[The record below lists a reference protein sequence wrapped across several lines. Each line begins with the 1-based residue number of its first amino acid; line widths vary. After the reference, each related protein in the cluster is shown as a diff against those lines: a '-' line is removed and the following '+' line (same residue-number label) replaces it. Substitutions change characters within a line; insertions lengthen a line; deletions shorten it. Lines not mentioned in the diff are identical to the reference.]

1 MTYNQAMTTELLE
14 VLKTHPVFASLPE
27 AGRSRLAGFVLQ
39 RQYRA
44 DEFVTLAGERWPYL
58 FLVAEGS
65 VLAIKESSEGRS
77 LIVAEI
83 GRGELFWGLA
93 FFDEKMANPV
103 ALQCKRPSR
112 LYLWPRQDV
121 QPLLLENGG
130 LTWELACLMVNRMLR
145 ASEVIEELA
154 FQPVTG
160 RLARLLLEQFPEG
173 RQSAARHLTLDEMA
187 ARVGTT
193 REMVCR
199 ALYRFADK
207 NLINVT
213 RTEFVLNDRDGLSR
227 MADIT

>member
-1 MTYNQAMTTELLE
+1 MANELLE
-14 VLKTHPVFASLPE
+14 ILKTHPIFAPLAD
-27 AGRSRLAGFVLQ
+27 AGRSRLAGFALQ
-39 RQYRA
+39 RKYQA
-44 DEFVTLAGERWPYL
+44 DEFVTLAGDRWPYL
-58 FLVAEGS
+58 FLVAEGG
-65 VLAIKESSEGRS
+65 VLAMKESGEGRS
-77 LIVAEI
+77 LIVAEV
-83 GRGELFWGLA
+83 GQGELFWGLA

-103 ALQCKRPSR
+103 ALQCKHPSR
-112 LYLWPRQDV
+112 LYLWLRQDI
-121 QPLLLENGG
+121 QPFLVENGG

-154 FQPVTG
+154 FQPVSG

-199 ALYRFADK
+199 ALYRFSDQ
-207 NLINVT
+207 NLITVT
-213 RTEFVLNDRDGLSR
+213 RTEFTLTDRDGLSR